1 MRAAHKYPRKANF
14 FSSARFRS
22 HLEDFD
28 VVVSGSALHKR
39 ERIWLHAMLP
49 IPAYRGSTPDGID
62 YDRGIVIVSTV
73 RIARIRIIIKGRQVK
88 CILATGE
95 GQGDN

>member
-1 MRAAHKYPRKANF
+1 MKALRSPPESWPKLGASKLFTTTLGFCQLTAFTISMRAAHKYPRKANF

-49 IPAYRGSTPDGID
+49 IPAYRGLDTRR
-62 YDRGIVIVSTV
+62 Y
-73 RIARIRIIIKGRQVK
+73 
-88 CILATGE
+88 
-95 GQGDN
+95 